1 MIIGTVLYCFWFGV
15 VGLLD
20 CLEAVTANEAWSLY
34 WSIFILIGHNVTVCF
49 VSKYL
54 KKHLLLKLI
63 GPVFLIFLNLVRT
76 NVSDPNIYGF
86 F

>member
-1 MIIGTVLYCFWFGV
+1 MAIGSFLYGLWLGV

-20 CLEAVTANEAWSLY
+20 SYKAIERNEAWSLY
-34 WSIFILIGHNVTVCF
+34 WSILILIGHNVTVCF

-54 KKHLLLKLI
+54 KKHLMLKLI

-76 NVSDPNIYGF
+76 KTPEPNLYGF